1 MKKERMMKDYRVKIQ
16 IRNDR
21 LLSAIEGMGY
31 DSVAKFCKKFNLEY
45 QRTTEIIRG
54 KLKPLNE
61 KGTPNKTTE
70 ELLGIL
76 GLELHEA
83 FTKRQLNGFRRSS
96 FEVQVEESELKQIV
110 SPAKNQEMKL
120 IETDVTNK
128 LDELFAKHLG
138 PRQEKILRMR
148 YGIGM
153 LANHTY
159 EEIGLHYNITRE
171 RVRQIEQKAI
181 QILSTKDCLR
191 ELASTGFYEVFTGI
205 DVSKI
210 RETDDKIDTNT
221 KNYLDDN
228 KKQIDSIYN
237 YHLSNLEEHT
247 KKYPNHLKKFF
258 LSKFR
263 TEYSK
268 ITNRITAEK
277 FIFTLPRH
285 IQGYCKDNWMYNQ
298 LRDIVYSYAATKHKY
313 KALCLIEKLQKRRQA
328 IFYISKVREDGTL
341 TVGDNEKLKKIYYV

>member
-1 MKKERMMKDYRVKIQ
+1 MMKDYRVKIQ

-45 QRTTEIIRG
+45 QRTTEVIRG

-70 ELLGIL
+70 ELLSIL

-83 FTKRQLNGFRRSS
+83 FTKRQLHGFRRSS

-210 RETDDKIDTNT
+210 RETDDILDTIT

-228 KKQIDSIYN
+228 KKQIDSIHN
-237 YHLSNLEEHT
+237 YHLNNIEEHT
-247 KKYPNHLKKFF
+247 KKYPDHLKKFF
-258 LSKFR
+258 LSKFK

-313 KALCLIEKLQKRRQA
+313 KAICLIEKLQKRRQA

-341 TVGDNEKLKKIYYV
+341 TVGDNEKLKRIYYV